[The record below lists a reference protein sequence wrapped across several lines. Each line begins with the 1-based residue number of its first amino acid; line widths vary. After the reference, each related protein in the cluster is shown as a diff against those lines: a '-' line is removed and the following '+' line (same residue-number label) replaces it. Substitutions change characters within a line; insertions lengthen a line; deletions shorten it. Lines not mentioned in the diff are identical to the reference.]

1 MAEITQD
8 REIIEYAIE
17 SRANIITTLSMQQR
31 LNLRSF
37 KMVF

>member
-17 SRANIITTLSMQQR
+17 SRANIIITLSMQQR